1 MADPGSEDYMS
12 YLMGSDY
19 SRTDSRKDRDFSGTG
34 YSSSRTESR
43 AERDYSEA
51 GYSSSISNSTSRKE
65 RDFSGTGISGISS
78 STISRLN
85 RKNKSL
91 LCLIFLNTCWISKR
105 FFSRIDQKCM
115 CFCSDLFQ
123 TPPTEQERA
132 GGLHFISSSRFFEG
146 PVWLSLLSSW
156 TSLLIRRFALKW
168 LRIIR
173 SVTLLKYF
181 FHSLCMALCV
191 IFQF

>member
-1 MADPGSEDYMS
+1 MSSSTRRTSGLAALKKMADPGSEDYMS
-12 YLMGSDY
+12 YLMGSDNSRTV

-91 LCLIFLNTCWISKR
+91 LCLIFLNTC
-105 FFSRIDQKCM
+105 
-115 CFCSDLFQ
+115 
-123 TPPTEQERA
+123 
-132 GGLHFISSSRFFEG
+132 
-146 PVWLSLLSSW
+146 
-156 TSLLIRRFALKW
+156 
-168 LRIIR
+168 
-173 SVTLLKYF
+173 
-181 FHSLCMALCV
+181 
-191 IFQF
+191 